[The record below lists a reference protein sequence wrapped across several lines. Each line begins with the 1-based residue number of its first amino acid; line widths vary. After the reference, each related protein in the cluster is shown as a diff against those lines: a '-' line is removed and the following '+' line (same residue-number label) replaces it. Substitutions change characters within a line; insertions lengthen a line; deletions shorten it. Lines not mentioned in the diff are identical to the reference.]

1 VNNRRQL
8 IIAVGAGAFTAP
20 FASFAQQQTGKTYR
34 IGYLGGGWQTTIAK
48 QFEALREELRARGYV
63 EGKNLIIEH
72 RWAEGKYDRFPGL
85 AAELINLKVDVLLTT
100 GTPGSQALK
109 QATTTIPIVVA
120 SIGDIVGSGI
130 VTNLARPGGNITGS
144 SYFSLELYAK
154 RLELLRDGF
163 PQVRK
168 VAIVLNPEN
177 PSADPIFLASQKAA
191 KTLKL
196 EVRRFDIRSAQ
207 DFKSVFAEIA
217 KYRADAAVI
226 HQDALLISHA
236 KLFAD
241 LAIKGRLLSIGFP
254 EYADFGG
261 LMGYGIDQIDQ
272 YRRAA
277 AFVDQILKG
286 AKPGDIPI
294 EQASKFELIANRKT
308 AKLIGVQFPDL
319 ILQRVDRVID

>member
-1 VNNRRQL
+1 MTARRKIL
-8 IIAVGAGAFTAP
+8 IGVGAGALVAQLP
-20 FASFAQQQTGKTYR
+20 SFAQQQAGKIYR
-34 IGYLGGGWQTTIAK
+34 IGYLGGGWQTTVGR
-48 QFEALREELRARGYV
+48 QFEALRDELRVRGYV
-63 EGKNLIIEH
+63 EGKNLIIEG

-85 AAELINLKVDVLLTT
+85 AAELVNLKADVLLTS
-100 GTPGSQALK
+100 GTPASQALK
-109 QATTTIPIVVA
+109 RATMTIPIVVA
-120 SIGDIVGSGI
+120 SIGDIVSSGI

-168 VAIVLNPEN
+168 VAIVLNPAN
-177 PSADPIFLASQKAA
+177 LSGDPIFLVSQKAA
-191 KTLKL
+191 KALKL

-207 DFKSVFAEIA
+207 DFKSVFADIA
-217 KYRADAAVI
+217 KFRADAAVI
-226 HQDALLISHA
+226 HQDALLISNS
-236 KLFAD
+236 KLFAE

-286 AKPGDIPI
+286 AKAGDIPI